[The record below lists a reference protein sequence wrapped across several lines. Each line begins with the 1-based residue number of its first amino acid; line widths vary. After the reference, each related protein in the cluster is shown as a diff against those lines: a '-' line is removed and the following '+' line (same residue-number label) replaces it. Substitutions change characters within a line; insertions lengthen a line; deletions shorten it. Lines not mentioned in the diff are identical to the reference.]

1 MTYDTMNNDATLTG
15 GGNPLLAGRYQVV
28 RQLGTGGMGSV
39 WLAED
44 RQLDNKLFAV
54 KMLPSVLVSNK
65 RAYRQL
71 KDEAI
76 LAMKLV
82 HPNIV
87 QIRAFEENN
96 GNPFLVMDYIEGQ
109 TLDDYLAEKGKLSED
124 ETIRLLKPIADALD
138 YAHGE
143 GVVHRD
149 VKPANIMIRKDGHP
163 FILDFGIA
171 REIQETMTRVTGKL
185 SSGTLLYMSPEQLRG
200 QPPKAAQDVYSF
212 AAMAYECLK
221 GEPPFPHGQIEYQ
234 ILNEQPERLTGNAA
248 ILAAGVMAGLAKK
261 PEDRPA
267 TCIGVLDGSV
277 LARRHGGAEVQR
289 QPTSTAYKGYVLNED
304 GQRAVSLEEC
314 KAAALKMRLEEE
326 RKAANLI
333 TERSADFHVDDYVV
347 TKDSNA
353 SSSWLSRCSI
363 KVFAVC
369 AFISIFMACGYYG
382 YIRYNEH
389 ERVKDRAKVTKGPIF
404 EEMEK
409 MMDEERKERDKV
421 MNNLSAEVSI
431 DKQNLVIREPFLIK
445 AKVKLPKVA
454 SVSVGNASLWLEPRD
469 NALEGSLVGVVT
481 NDTSEAFREIVC
493 SFKVILREPFK
504 GVVNFS
510 AFVSYYAQSFTY
522 TKQVSAS
529 PVQIDVKDSGVNQ
542 FSAMNFHGKG
552 SCGVEDMESFIEYV
566 VQPGDYMAKTL
577 QCLLGGCPTD
587 A

>member
-504 GVVNFS
+504 GGVNFS